1 MRIVHM
7 CMHVD
12 GMQVTV
18 TVTGCALHTCST
30 SIVRLLTAYIAY
42 EGT

>member
-12 GMQVTV
+12 GMQV

-30 SIVRLLTAYIAY
+30 SIVRLLTAYIPY
-42 EGT
+42 EGI